1 MSAERDEQWQEA
13 TRQHLATA
21 RAFVDAASKLNPD
34 SWVRPVGAGKWSPAE
49 ITEHLKLVYEESLR
63 ELRGGTGIKIR
74 SGWLL
79 QRFLRLTILP
89 RILKTGKFP
98 KGAKSPHEMRPTT
111 VIEDQPKALAQ
122 FSSLAGE
129 FQSEL
134 VKRKG
139 LLGTRLTHHVF
150 GYLNALEGLR
160 LVTMHIVHHQRQL
173 P

>member
-1 MSAERDEQWQEA
+1 MSAEKDEQWQEA
-13 TRQHLATA
+13 IRQHLDAV
-21 RAFVDAASKLNPD
+21 RAFVDAASKLSPD
-34 SWVRPVGAGKWSPAE
+34 TWLRPVGEGKWSPAE
-49 ITEHLKLVYEESLR
+49 ISEHLKLVYEGTLLG
-63 ELRGGTGIKIR
+63 LRGGTGIEIR
-74 SGWLL
+74 SNWLL
-79 QRFLRLTILP
+79 QRFLRLAILP

-111 VIEDQPKALAQ
+111 IIEDQPKALAQ
-122 FSSLAGE
+122 FSSLARE

-139 LLGTRLTHHVF
+139 LLETRLTHHVF

>member
-1 MSAERDEQWQEA
+1 MSAEKDEQWQEA
-13 TRQHLATA
+13 IRQHSDAVQT
-21 RAFVDAASKLNPD
+21 FVDAASRLNTG
-34 SWVRPVGAGKWSPAE
+34 SWLRPVGEGKWSPAE
-49 ITEHLKLVYEESLR
+49 ISEHLKLVYERTLL
-63 ELRGGTGIKIR
+63 ELRGGTGIEIR
-74 SGWLL
+74 SNWLL
-79 QRFLRLTILP
+79 QRFLRLAILP

-111 VIEDQPKALAQ
+111 IIEDQPKALAQ

-139 LLGTRLTHHVF
+139 LLETRLTHHVF